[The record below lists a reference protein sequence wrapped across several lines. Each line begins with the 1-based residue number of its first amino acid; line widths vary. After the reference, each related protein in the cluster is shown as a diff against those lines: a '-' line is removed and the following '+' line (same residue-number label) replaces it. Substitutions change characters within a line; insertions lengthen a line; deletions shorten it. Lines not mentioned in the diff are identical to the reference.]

1 VREAGD
7 DAGVDAGRAPT
18 GDSRGSLREI
28 LRLAVPALG
37 ALVAQPLFVLV
48 DAAIVGTLGTLPL
61 AGLGAAATLVSLV
74 LGLCIFLAYATT
86 SSVARRVGEG
96 RWDAAVAEGVEG
108 MALGLGL
115 GAVLAAATW
124 LLAEP
129 AVLAL
134 GASPEVAPYAVTYL
148 HVVAVGFPAALVAMA
163 GVGVLRG
170 LQDTRTTLLVTL
182 VAVTV
187 NLALAALLVLGLHL
201 GIGGSAA
208 ATAVAELVQAS
219 AYVAVL
225 VRVARRRGVG
235 LRPSGLG
242 MLAAARTG
250 GPLFAR
256 TLVLR
261 AVFLLAAA
269 VAARL
274 GDADLAAYHVSFQ
287 VWMLLALAADA
298 LAIAGMALLGRYLG
312 SGDAAGARRVTGRL
326 VRLGAG
332 MGAALGLLVLVC
344 VPWLPSLF
352 THDPV
357 VRGLIAASLVVA
369 ALQQPLAAPV
379 FVLDGVLIGA
389 GDGRWLAGAGL
400 VMLAAFVP
408 AAWLVLARDLGVV
421 GLWWALTWFMV
432 VRGVLLAGRSRG
444 DAWLRT
450 SGVAVGATGSAATGD
465 AGG

>member
-1 VREAGD
+1 MGAVQVDEDDAAVGAAGD
-7 DAGVDAGRAPT
+7 PD
-18 GDSRGSLREI
+18 GSLREI

-96 RWDAAVAEGVEG
+96 RWDAAVSEGVEG

-115 GAVLAAATW
+115 GVLLAVATW
-124 LLAEP
+124 LLASP
-129 AVLAL
+129 AVTAL
-134 GASPEVAPYAVTYL
+134 GASSEVTPYAVTYL
-148 HVVAVGFPAALVAMA
+148 HVVAFGFPAALVAMA

-182 VAVTV
+182 VVVSV
-187 NLALAALLVLGLHL
+187 NLALAAFLVLGLHL

-208 ATAVAELVQAS
+208 ATAAAETVQAT

-225 VRVARRRGVG
+225 VRVARLHGVA

-256 TLVLR
+256 TVALR
-261 AVFLLAAA
+261 SVFLLAAA

-312 SGDAAGARRVTGRL
+312 SGDPRRRATRDRSAGPPRGGHGRCARAARAPVRPVAAVAVQLRPRGAGADRRVAR
-326 VRLGAG
+326 RRRAP
-332 MGAALGLLVLVC
+332 AAA
-344 VPWLPSLF
+344 
-352 THDPV
+352 
-357 VRGLIAASLVVA
+357 R
-369 ALQQPLAAPV
+369 
-379 FVLDGVLIGA
+379 
-389 GDGRWLAGAGL
+389 LAGLRARRG
-400 VMLAAFVP
+400 P
-408 AAWLVLARDLGVV
+408 HRRRGRTLARDRRRRHARGLRAGRVARARPRPRRRRPVV
-421 GLWWALTWFMV
+421 GADLV
-432 VRGVLLAGRSRG
+432 HGRARRP
-444 DAWLRT
+444 AR
-450 SGVAVGATGSAATGD
+450 VAVARRRVAAHEPASVDATESAALGD